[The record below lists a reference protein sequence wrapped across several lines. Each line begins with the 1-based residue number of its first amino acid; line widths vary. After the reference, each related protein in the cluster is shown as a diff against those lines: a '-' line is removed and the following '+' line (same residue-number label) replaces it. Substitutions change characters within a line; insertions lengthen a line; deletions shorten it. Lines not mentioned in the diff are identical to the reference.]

1 MDNKTKQR
9 KILKEEMRNGKS
21 LKQKSQSKQN
31 LVVDSQ
37 SQMKRNVSDLIL
49 ANACVVATIIISAF
63 IPFLSL
69 AFPLLFAIYF
79 EIGLSLFVLKKELGQ
94 YCKYE
99 DLFVSI
105 KKYLRIFC
113 VAIIKIILI
122 LLWSVLL
129 IVPGIVC
136 LIKYSFTGFI
146 LAEDNEMDAKSVLLL
161 STELTKGYRLKICF
175 WGLIFLSSICVAMS
189 LMFSII
195 LIFDVFFN
203 VPSMIYI
210 IFVVASGIFDFI
222 VLAMPMMQIVLAD
235 YFLISKQEKTRAI

>member
-1 MDNKTKQR
+1 
-9 KILKEEMRNGKS
+9 MRNGKS
-21 LKQKSQSKQN
+21 LKQQAQSKQSH
-31 LVVDSQ
+31 VVDQQ
-37 SQMKRNVSDLIL
+37 SKSKRNVSDLIL
-49 ANACVVATIIISAF
+49 ANVCVVTTIIISAF

-175 WGLIFLSSICVAMS
+175 WGLISLASICVAMS